1 MRLDVKLLSQAAPT
15 DTAIIIDVLRMTTTA
30 TVMFANGLSR
40 LWVVADIAEALRLA
54 EQQQAL
60 RCGERGGQRLPGFD
74 AGNSPIEAQGL
85 SLARRSAVLCTTNG
99 SKAVEAAAGAK
110 HVLLGAI
117 VNAKAAAER
126 ALSLAGHELCLI
138 CAGTDGAVSLDD
150 ALAAAVMAR
159 ELLAL
164 KPTLALSDSAKLVL
178 AALTAT
184 PDLEQGLRQARHAA
198 LLTSLGFDED
208 ITFAARPNR
217 YSLVAE
223 RVELHPAAF
232 EAHG

>member
-1 MRLDVKLLSQAAPT
+1 MRLDVQLLPQATPT
-15 DTAIIIDVLRMTTTA
+15 DTAVIIDVLRMTTTA
-30 TVMFANGLSR
+30 TALFAGGLSR

-54 EQQQAL
+54 ERYSAL
-60 RCGERGGQRLPGFD
+60 RFGERGGSRLPEFD
-74 AGNSPIEAQGL
+74 AGNSPIEAHGL
-85 SLARRSAVLCTTNG
+85 ALTQQRAVLCTTNG

-117 VNAKAAAER
+117 VNAKAAAQR
-126 ALSLAGHELCLI
+126 ALSLASHEICLI

-150 ALAAAVMAR
+150 ALAAAVIAR

-164 KPTLALSDSAKLVL
+164 KPTLTLSDSAKLVL
-178 AALTAT
+178 AALTAA

-208 ITFAARPNR
+208 ITFAAQPNR
-217 YSLVAE
+217 YNLVAE

-232 EAHG
+232 ETHG